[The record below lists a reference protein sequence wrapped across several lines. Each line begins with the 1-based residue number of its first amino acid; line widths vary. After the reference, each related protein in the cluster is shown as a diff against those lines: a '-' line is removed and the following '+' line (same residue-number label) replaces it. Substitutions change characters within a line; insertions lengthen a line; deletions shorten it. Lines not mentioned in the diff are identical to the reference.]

1 MTDTT
6 SNATSDP
13 PFLSED
19 EQWMAPAVRELE
31 RLLRELAA
39 APWPPSP
46 WTRHKF
52 EIVLVAAEQGKFAEA
67 YEGVLWSRDRFNRW
81 QESLARRKPAAAA
94 AEPSLE
100 DYQARVDAVRSAATA
115 ASAQMEAAPPPPSL
129 DFR

>member
-1 MTDTT
+1 MSDTT
-6 SNATSDP
+6 VGTISDT

-31 RLLRELAA
+31 RLLGELATA
-39 APWPPSP
+39 SWPPSP

-81 QESLARRKPAAAA
+81 QESLARRRPAACV

-100 DYQARVDAVRSAATA
+100 DYQARVDAVRLVASSAAA
-115 ASAQMEAAPPPPSL
+115 EREAVAPPSL
-129 DFR
+129 DFQ